1 MVMAQALFKALKQ
14 ASSET
19 LIDVLAPAWTLP
31 LLERMP
37 EVRKGIEMP
46 IGRGRFGWSVRK
58 ALGRSLRGQY
68 VQAIVLPNSWKSALV
83 PWFARIPIR
92 TGFVGEFRYGL
103 LNDARKLDK
112 QKLPKTIERFVALES
127 KDSLKSMNSVI
138 ARSETGLQPR
148 VERGGTK
155 QSTGA
160 SELLQSDKGCDD
172 GTASL
177 PRPSLQ
183 AEPADEALQKLG
195 LQRPEKLLVFC
206 PGAEYG
212 SAKQWPAQHFAQL
225 AQQWLQNNVQG
236 EVWILGS
243 EKDRVIG
250 DAIQAATHASS
261 QSRARNLAGQ
271 TSLGAAIDL
280 MALADVVVSNDSG
293 LMHVAAALD
302 RPLVAIFGSSDP
314 QHTPPNGASEK
325 TKSLW
330 LGLECSPC
338 FKRECPLEHLDY
350 LNKIAPADVLEAV
363 EAVEAVA

>member
-1 MVMAQALFKALKQ
+1 MVMAQALFKVLKQ
-14 ASSET
+14 TSPGVA
-19 LIDVLAPAWTLP
+19 IDVLAPAWTLP
-31 LLERMP
+31 LLARMP

-68 VQAIVLPNSWKSALV
+68 DQAIVLPNSWKSALA

-92 TGFVGEFRYGL
+92 TGFVGEFRYGV

-112 QKLPKTIERFVALES
+112 QKLPKTIERFVALGLE
-127 KDSLKSMNSVI
+127 DSLKSMNSVI
-138 ARSETGLQPR
+138 VRSAA
-148 VERGGTK
+148 TK
-155 QSTGA
+155 QSIGA
-160 SELLQSDKGCDD
+160 SELLQSDKDCDD
-172 GTASL
+172 GTARL
-177 PRPSLQ
+177 LMPSLQ
-183 AEPADEALQKLG
+183 AEPADEALQNLG
-195 LQRPEKLLVFC
+195 LQRPEKLFAFC

-225 AQQWLQNNVQG
+225 AERWLQNNAQG

-250 DAIQAATHASS
+250 DVIQAATHASS
-261 QSRARNLAGQ
+261 QPRVRNLAGQ

-314 QHTPPNGASEK
+314 QHTPPNGAPEK

-338 FKRECPLEHLDY
+338 FKRECPLGHLDC
-350 LNKIAPADVLEAV
+350 LNKISPEQVLQAV
-363 EAVEAVA
+363 EIVS

>member
-1 MVMAQALFKALKQ
+1 MVMAQALFKVLKQ
-14 ASSET
+14 TSPGVA
-19 LIDVLAPAWTLP
+19 IDVLAPAWTLP
-31 LLERMP
+31 LLARMP

-68 VQAIVLPNSWKSALV
+68 DQAIVLPNSWKSALA

-92 TGFVGEFRYGL
+92 TGFVGEFRYGV

-112 QKLPKTIERFVALES
+112 QKLPKTIERFVALGLE
-127 KDSLKSMNSVI
+127 DSLKSMNSVI
-138 ARSETGLQPR
+138 VRSAA
-148 VERGGTK
+148 TK
-155 QSTGA
+155 QSIGA
-160 SELLQSDKGCDD
+160 SELLQSDKDCDD
-172 GTASL
+172 GTARL
-177 PRPSLQ
+177 LMPSLQ
-183 AEPADEALQKLG
+183 AEPADEALQNLG
-195 LQRPEKLLVFC
+195 LQRPEKLFAFC

-225 AQQWLQNNVQG
+225 AERWLQNNAQG

-250 DAIQAATHASS
+250 DVIQAATHASS
-261 QSRARNLAGQ
+261 QSRVRNLAGQ

-338 FKRECPLEHLDY
+338 FKRECPLGHLDC
-350 LNKIAPADVLEAV
+350 LNKISPEQVLQAV
-363 EAVEAVA
+363 EIVS